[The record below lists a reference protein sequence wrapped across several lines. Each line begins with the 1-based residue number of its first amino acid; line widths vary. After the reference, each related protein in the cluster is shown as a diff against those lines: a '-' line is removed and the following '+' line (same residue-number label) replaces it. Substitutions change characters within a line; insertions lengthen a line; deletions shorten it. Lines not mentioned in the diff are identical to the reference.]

1 MIDLTELQELHQQLL
16 DKKAKLLESKLI
28 TVRRRKTMDK
38 QIKMHESEA
47 EALKRAMLAELQRM
61 EDIDNQLEQVN
72 RGLDNIQERARKI
85 GWQL

>member
-16 DKKAKLLESKLI
+16 DKKAKLLENKLI
-28 TVRRRKTMDK
+28 TVRRRKIMDK
-38 QIKMHESEA
+38 QIKIHESEA

-85 GWQL
+85 GWKL

>member
-16 DKKAKLLESKLI
+16 DKKAKLLENKLI

-38 QIKMHESEA
+38 QIKIHESEA

-85 GWQL
+85 GWKL

>member
-16 DKKAKLLESKLI
+16 DKKERLLKNKLI

-47 EALKRAMLAELQRM
+47 DALKRAMLAELQRM
-61 EDIDNQLEQVN
+61 EDIDNQLKQVN

-85 GWQL
+85 GWEL